1 MIVPCFIVLLLL
13 TNDTNYGTRIYF
25 QSSHLHKM
33 YGSWPPFVWFVSI
46 RKTIWSII
54 PGFLLNLRILKKI
67 WIPVP
72 GFMFFALYSK
82 MIRIIALI
90 LFSTFA
96 CSERYE
102 SLSTFCFC
110 LVFEKIRLIVPRYM
124 FNLHI
129 LKKGMHPCP
138 QFYGFFCIWEAKWIT
153 IHRCSFNL
161 RMFTKVW
168 TALPRCFGV
177 VIERRYTL
185 LYPDIFVSGNGD
197 ATLAYSSFFLFTL
210 APSGSPTSWLVVPVF
225 GDRVSGLPVSSPYF
239 DYVIYSRSPLDTA
252 DWQSR

>member
-1 MIVPCFIVLLLL
+1 MDPCPRFYVFCIVFE
-13 TNDTNYGTRIYF
+13 NDTNYCTYIIFNLRMFRKVWIIVHFLFLLGIWKNKAYCTQIYV
-25 QSSHLHKM
+25 QSSHLKER
-33 YGSWPPFVWFVSI
+33 YASLSPVLWFV
-46 RKTIWSII
+46 
-54 PGFLLNLRILKKI
+54 
-67 WIPVP
+67 
-72 GFMFFALYSK
+72 
-82 MIRIIALI
+82 
-90 LFSTFA
+90 
-96 CSERYE
+96 
-102 SLSTFCFC
+102 
-110 LVFEKIRLIVPRYM
+110 
-124 FNLHI
+124 
-129 LKKGMHPCP
+129 
-138 QFYGFFCIWEAKWIT
+138 FCIWETKWIT